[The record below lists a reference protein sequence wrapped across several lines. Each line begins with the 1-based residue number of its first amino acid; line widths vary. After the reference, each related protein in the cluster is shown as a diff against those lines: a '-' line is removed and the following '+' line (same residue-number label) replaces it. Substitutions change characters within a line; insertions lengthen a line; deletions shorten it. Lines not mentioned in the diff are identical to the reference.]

1 MSELAKLIKIL
12 SLDAMEQGR
21 PMNVLFG
28 TVEKAKPLEIR
39 IDQKQLIK
47 SGYLILTNAVRDY
60 KTKFTFDNPNIKQ
73 VYTTWDMSESS
84 ESTEN
89 KIAFKQ
95 KIQHEV
101 TVYNGLSKG
110 DKVLL
115 LRVQGGQKFIVLD
128 RLEG

>member
-115 LRVQGGQKFIVLD
+115 FRVQGGQKFIVLD

>member
-1 MSELAKLIKIL
+1 MSELAQLIQTL
-12 SLDAMEQGR
+12 SLNAIEQGK
-21 PMNVLFG
+21 PMNVFFG
-28 TVEKAKPLEIR
+28 TVEKTEPLEIR

-89 KIAFKQ
+89 KITFKE

-101 TVYNGLSKG
+101 TIYNGLNKG

>member
-1 MSELAKLIKIL
+1 MSELAQLIQTLSLNAIEQGKPMNICFGIVETINPLSIRLDQKLILK
-12 SLDAMEQGR
+12 
-21 PMNVLFG
+21 
-28 TVEKAKPLEIR
+28 EK
-39 IDQKQLIK
+39 
-47 SGYLILTNAVRDY
+47 SLILTNAVRDY

-89 KIAFKQ
+89 KIAFKE

-101 TVYNGLSKG
+101 TIYNGLNKG

>member
-1 MSELAKLIKIL
+1 MSELAQLIQTL
-12 SLDAMEQGR
+12 SLNAIEQGK

-28 TVEKAKPLEIR
+28 TVEKTEPLEIR

-47 SGYLILTNAVRDY
+47 SEYLILTNAVRDY

-115 LRVQGGQKFIVLD
+115 FRVQGGQKFIVLD

>member
-47 SGYLILTNAVRDY
+47 SEYLILTNAVRDY

-89 KIAFKQ
+89 KIAFKE

-101 TVYNGLSKG
+101 TIYNGLNKG

-115 LRVQGGQKFIVLD
+115 LRVQGRQKFIVLD

>member
-1 MSELAKLIKIL
+1 MCEINHLIKIL
-12 SLDAMEQGR
+12 SLDAVEQGK

-28 TVEKAKPLEIR
+28 TVEKTEPLEIR

-73 VYTTWDMSESS
+73 VYTTWDMNESS

-89 KIAFKQ
+89 KIAFKE

-101 TVYNGLSKG
+101 TIYNGLNKG